1 MFKKSTTQEDTG
13 NYPLVSVLSKH
24 THPLVVFPVFALLLL
39 SFDLDQLTVQ
49 VALPRGHYPRVP
61 DEQICYCLGL
71 DHCCPMGCGLEVD
84 TPLGLLRISGS
95 LQCPELPFFFSPH
108 TEDVYFP
115 WPCWNVFHF
124 WTLQPVQQTWKR
136 INTAT
141 PFFTLLFSTLEK
153 KKSPAFIN
161 RILFQKQQF
170 NFVISAR
177 IIF

>member
-13 NYPLVSVLSKH
+13 NYSCVSLSREH
-24 THPLVVFPVFALLLL
+24 THPLVVFLVFALLLL

-95 LQCPELPFFFSPH
+95 LQCPELAFFFSPH

-115 WPCWNVFHF
+115 RPCWNVFSFLSVAASAMNVEKNQHRDSIF
-124 WTLQPVQQTWKR
+124 H
-136 INTAT
+136 
-141 PFFTLLFSTLEK
+141 PFIFRSRK
-153 KKSPAFIN
+153 KKKQHLLTKYFS
-161 RILFQKQQF
+161 RSSKSIL
-170 NFVISAR
+170 
-177 IIF
+177 